1 MHVSTLRHFAI
12 QSYKLVMHTGRNTPS
27 IYREGTIEVHVFLEE
42 KMVTVF
48 YKVDGKVLAKDFT
61 IAASWL

>member
-1 MHVSTLRHFAI
+1 MRVSTLRYYAI
-12 QSYKLVMHTGRNTPS
+12 ESYKSVMYTGRNTPF
-27 IYREGTIEVHVFLEE
+27 IYREGAIEVHVFLEE